1 MPIERGWPR
10 MMRRTTAARYVDL
23 PPAKFMQEVAMGR
36 LSLPVKLG
44 GEDHW
49 DRNLLDED
57 LNRIA
62 GRSSDWRRE
71 QPGLAA

>member
-1 MPIERGWPR
+1 MTIPYWPR
-10 MMRRTTAARYVDL
+10 MMKLTKAAQYCDL
-23 PPAKFMQEVAMGR
+23 APTKFMAEVAAGR

-49 DRNLLDED
+49 DRPALDED

-62 GRSSDWRRE
+62 GCANDWRKE
-71 QPGLAA
+71 QPGLVA